1 MTKRER
7 VMRTLRFEE
16 TDRVPLYDLLQN
28 DDVIEHYAGTRPRPG
43 GGDWAQSFAIGR
55 TLDMARGIGGPHEP
69 ETIRRDDGL
78 VIRRENWTSWVVERA
93 WHDMSTLVEWVE
105 GDIRRLNDVRYDR
118 SYRERVHR
126 FVRDHLAIFASAD
139 PTGRDDPTVLILE
152 SLVGLTEMYGRAM
165 NLQWFSYLLA
175 DEAELID
182 EWLEASLQAELRR
195 VAAIA
200 DSDLIPI
207 VLTADDIAYK
217 TGPIFSPAWLRRYFF
232 PRLKRLNDA
241 WHERDTVCLF
251 HSDGDLRPVL
261 DDLVAAGID
270 GLNPLEVLAGMTI
283 AEVRERYPRLFLAG
297 GIDVS
302 QLLSLGTPEQV
313 RETCRQAI
321 VDSGGRGYFLGSTT
335 EIHWGARLEN
345 VVAMFET
352 AWASGGGGG

>member
-7 VMRTLRFEE
+7 VMRTIRFDE

-28 DDVIEHYAGTRPRPG
+28 DDVIEHYSGRRPKPG
-43 GGDWAQSFAIGR
+43 SGDWAQSYAIGR
-55 TLDMARGIGGPHEP
+55 TLDMVRGIGGPHEP
-69 ETIRRDDGL
+69 QTSRREDGL
-78 VIRRENWTSWVVERA
+78 VIRRENWTSWVVERP
-93 WHDMSTLVEWVE
+93 WHDMAGLIEWIKGE
-105 GDIRRLNDVRYDR
+105 IERLRALRYDQA
-118 SYRERVHR
+118 YRERIHR

-152 SLVGLTEMYGRAM
+152 SLPGLTEMYGRAM
-165 NLQWFSYLLA
+165 NLEWFAYLMA
-175 DEAELID
+175 DHAELLE
-182 EWLEASLQAELRR
+182 EWLEESLLAELRR

-200 DSDLIPI
+200 DPELIPI

-217 TGPIFSPAWLRRYFF
+217 NGPIFSPVWLRRCFF

-251 HSDGDLRPVL
+251 HSDGNLNSVL

-283 AEVRERYPRLFLAG
+283 KGVRDRYPDLFLAG

-302 QLLSLGTPEQV
+302 QLLSLGTPEEV
-313 RETCRQAI
+313 RVACRQAI
-321 VDSGGRGYFLGSTT
+321 ADSGGRGYFLGSTT

-345 VVAMFET
+345 VVAMFEI
-352 AWASGGGGG
+352 AWESGAQQ